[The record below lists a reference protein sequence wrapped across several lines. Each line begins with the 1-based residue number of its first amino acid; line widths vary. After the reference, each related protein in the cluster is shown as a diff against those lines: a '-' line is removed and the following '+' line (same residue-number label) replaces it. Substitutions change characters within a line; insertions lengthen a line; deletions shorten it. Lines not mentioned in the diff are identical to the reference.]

1 MEIFQALN
9 NKGITVIMVTHEPD
23 IASYARRNIVMK
35 DGLVRDDILV
45 QNRFN
50 ATAELEK
57 MSASE
62 ALEAAV

>member
-9 NKGITVIMVTHEPD
+9 DKGITVIMVTHEPD
-23 IASYARRNIVMK
+23 IASYARRNIIMK

-57 MSASE
+57 MTAGE